1 MSLQFWAVNNDG
13 DLVEWTD
20 RLPADTL
27 EVTIHAEECSVG
39 NSQIT
44 IRDTDAGFNVRGHR
58 LAYFIET
65 DAIDDDW
72 YGIIGPF
79 FVNTRKVTRD
89 LERMG
94 AARTWTISLDDV
106 NTLLARR
113 VQKGADAERD
123 EETDIARL
131 TWLLSTNEAT
141 GGYDIEDTA
150 FIFTDAPVTM
160 SESNYRG
167 VESAQVV
174 NDLFQQS
181 GNNAYLFNSP
191 TAPGEIRVGMW
202 YGRDEREDFASPHR
216 ISNDLAEIS
225 PETMDAAWL
234 FDPTFDYTDQ
244 FTFAPSLDAELDRD
258 PSRVYSGAYVNW
270 DGGWSYVQ
278 RQGTV
283 TDYAARDGVFSAELV
298 KNQTRGDARATRYT
312 RDLRNEDD
320 AITCAVIVPN
330 ALVHAWVPGHRVS
343 VKFTHLPAYE
353 DWTWMRV
360 AAVTVRQLS
369 FGSGLYE
376 LALDLRGEEPP
387 EVGQPGGPSVPGDTF
402 ATLNRPG
409 TVSSTGSGGLLMWG
423 SSGDDNK
430 PGWPYEPTQGLLSI
444 IEDLTPPRPG
454 WPFEGILVEGDGT
467 LDRIEF
473 MADAVG
479 IPHLG
484 TCTVVWAININGIAV
499 AEGTEIATAGAYFWH
514 ITKGIV
520 AENVTVSTGDVITA
534 TVTSTPNM
542 PYFRVPGGTG
552 VMDERLR
559 IIGGTLT

>member
-58 LAYFIET
+58 LAYFVET
-65 DAIDDDW
+65 DAVGDDW
-72 YGIIGPF
+72 FGIIGPF

-94 AARTWTISLDDV
+94 AARTWTISLDDI
-106 NTLLARR
+106 NTLLSRR
-113 VQKGADAERD
+113 VQKGADAERE
-123 EETDIARL
+123 EETDVARL
-131 TWLLSTNEAT
+131 SWLIETAEVT
-141 GGYDIEDTA
+141 GGHQIEDTTY
-150 FIFTDAPVTM
+150 IFTDAPVTM

-181 GNNAYLFNSP
+181 GANAYLMNMP
-191 TAPGEIRVGMW
+191 EAEHDIRVGMW
-202 YGRDEREDFASPHR
+202 YGRTEREEFSSVHR
-216 ISNDLAEIS
+216 ISNDPAEIS
-225 PETMDAAWL
+225 PETFDPAWL
-234 FDPTFDYTDQ
+234 FDPSEGEW
-244 FTFAPSLDAELDRD
+244 TFAPSLDAELDRD

-278 RQGTV
+278 RFETV
-283 TDYAARDGVFSAELV
+283 TDYAARDGVFQAELV
-298 KNQTRGDARATRYT
+298 KSQARGDARATRYT

-330 ALVHAWVPGHRVS
+330 ALVHAWVPGHRVE

-369 FGSGLYE
+369 HESRLYE

-387 EVGQPGGPSVPGDTF
+387 ETGEPGGPTPPGDVF
-402 ATLNRPG
+402 AVLNRPG
-409 TVSSTGSGGLLMWG
+409 GGGGPEGSSGGNLMWA
-423 SSGDDNK
+423 SSGDDPK
-430 PGWPYEPTQGLLSI
+430 PGWPLEPTQGLLSI
-444 IEDLTPPRPG
+444 IEDLTPDLYPWR
-454 WPFEGILVEGDGT
+454 FEGILVEGDGT
-467 LDRIEF
+467 LDYISFR
-473 MADAVG
+473 ASTAG
-479 IPHLG
+479 IIYSG
-484 TCTVVWAININGIAV
+484 ASYTVTWSINVNGISV
-499 AEGTEIATAGAYFWH
+499 GDHSEIATDGLRYYADYG
-514 ITKGIV
+514 GVIV
-520 AENVTVSTGDVITA
+520 ENLAVSAGDVITGSV
-534 TVTSTPNM
+534 TVSPVM
-542 PYFRVPGGTG
+542 PYFRIPSGTG
-552 VMDERLR
+552 SLDERLR
-559 IIGGTLT
+559 IVGGNLT